1 MTEAISC
8 GGVVIHR
15 GKVLLLYKN
24 QNGKYIGWVLPKG
37 QLEEGENFR
46 QASLRE
52 VREEANAT
60 AKITKYLGKTQ
71 YNFRGQED
79 VINKTVHWYLM
90 STDSFFCK
98 PQQEEYF
105 VDAGYYKKH
114 EAYHLLKFHDEKQII
129 IKAFNEYDSLR
140 GRRKASTRTLR

>member
-1 MTEAISC
+1 MIEAISC

-37 QLEEGENFR
+37 QLENDENFR
-46 QASLRE
+46 QAALRE
-52 VREEANAT
+52 VREETNAA

-71 YNFRGQED
+71 YSFRGQED

-90 STDSFFCK
+90 AVDSYYCK
-98 PQQEEYF
+98 PQIEEYF
-105 VDAGYYKKH
+105 ADAGFYKRH
-114 EAYHLLKFHDEKQII
+114 EAHHLLKYSDERQIMM
-129 IKAFNEYDSLR
+129 KAFDEYEKGNKDR
-140 GRRKASTRTLR
+140 NKI